1 MIRFLFGII
10 LGLIVA
16 AAGLSAVAVM
26 NPKPD
31 GPIAGSTGTTPEA
44 APAPQPETTSP
55 DAATP
60 DTTTPETTTP
70 GVPETS
76 APDTTEPDTTEPESP
91 ESESAAP
98 APAPATAEPADTPPA
113 AEPESDAATQESSA
127 APDVA
132 PAPATATPQPA
143 TMPALTASAPGSP
156 DTPAAGGADLD
167 ADSTATLGAP
177 AVETGANAGI
187 GGGSDTAPPRTGSA
201 PTQIAS
207 STAGTD
213 SGPAVNTESA
223 AVPQITGTA
232 TASSL
237 IPGNAI
243 TEFAAPF
250 DGAEGKP
257 LMAIVLIDEGES
269 PFLRP
274 GMAALNEPVTFGVR
288 ADLPDSDLV
297 SGRYRESGFEVTA
310 VTPLDGTLSLSS
322 AAAPEAVAQ
331 TLAEVFRNVPA
342 AATLMDSIG
351 GPLPSDA
358 DLARQVAQGL
368 SITGHGLLSHRGTGV
383 TDVPTIA
390 EAEGVPSQV
399 IFRVI
404 DDQPGAA
411 NISQALDAAVGD
423 AERDGG
429 VIIVGHVRQETV
441 ATLSQ
446 WMFGANPQSVT
457 IAPVSAVLTR

>member
-26 NPKPD
+26 NPKAD
-31 GPIAGSTGTTPEA
+31 GPIARSTGTTPEA
-44 APAPQPETTSP
+44 PPAPQP
-55 DAATP
+55 DI
-60 DTTTPETTTP
+60 TTPEP
-70 GVPETS
+70 AEPES
-76 APDTTEPDTTEPESP
+76 PEPESP
-91 ESESAAP
+91 ESESPEPEP
-98 APAPATAEPADTPPA
+98 APAPVEPADTPPA
-113 AEPESDAATQESSA
+113 TEPETDAATQESSV

-132 PAPATATPQPA
+132 PAPATPQPA

-156 DTPAAGGADLD
+156 GTPAAGGADLD
-167 ADSTATLGAP
+167 VGGTATLGTP

-243 TEFAAPF
+243 SEFAAPF
-250 DGAEGKP
+250 DGADGKP

-297 SGRYRESGFEVTA
+297 AGRYRESGFEVSA
-310 VTPLDGTLSLSS
+310 VTPLEGTLSLSS

-351 GPLPSDA
+351 GALPGDA

-368 SITGHGLLSHRGTGV
+368 SVTGHGLLSHRGSGL
-383 TDVPTIA
+383 TDVATIA
-390 EAEGVPSQV
+390 EAEGVPSEV

-411 NISQALDAAVGD
+411 NISQALDAALGD
-423 AERDGG
+423 AERTGG

>member
-26 NPKPD
+26 NPKAD
-31 GPIAGSTGTTPEA
+31 GPIARGTGIEPAPEPEPEPEPVTPSQPEA
-44 APAPQPETTSP
+44 PA
-55 DAATP
+55 
-60 DTTTPETTTP
+60 
-70 GVPETS
+70 
-76 APDTTEPDTTEPESP
+76 PDTTEPESP
-91 ESESAAP
+91 EPAPDTAEQVDTPPAPEPASEPANESTTEDSSVAPDLAP
-98 APAPATAEPADTPPA
+98 APAA
-113 AEPESDAATQESSA
+113 
-127 APDVA
+127 
-132 PAPATATPQPA
+132 PQPA
-143 TMPALTASAPGSP
+143 AIPALTASAPGSP
-156 DTPAAGGADLD
+156 EAPAAGGADLD
-167 ADSTATLGAP
+167 AGSEATLGAP
-177 AVETGANAGI
+177 AIETSANAGI
-187 GGGSDTAPPRTGSA
+187 GGGGDSTPPRPGAA

-207 STAGTD
+207 STVGTD

-223 AVPQITGTA
+223 AVPEITGTA

-237 IPGNAI
+237 IPGKAL

-250 DGAEGKP
+250 DGSDGKP

-297 SGRYRESGFEVTA
+297 AGRYRESGFEVSA
-310 VTPLDGTLSLSS
+310 VTPPEGALSLAS
-322 AAAPEAVAQ
+322 ADTPDAVVQ
-331 TLAEVFRNVPA
+331 TLAEVFRKVPA
-342 AATLMDSIG
+342 AASLMDAIG
-351 GPLPSDA
+351 GPLPGDT

-368 SITGHGLLSHRGTGV
+368 AVTGHGLLSHRGTGV
-383 TDVPTIA
+383 TDLPTIA
-390 EAEGVPSQV
+390 EAEGVPTEV

-404 DDQPGAA
+404 DDEPGSAS
-411 NISQALDAAVGD
+411 ITQALEAALGD
-423 AERDGG
+423 AERTGG
-429 VIIVGHVRQETV
+429 AIIVGHVRQETV

-446 WMFGANPQSVT
+446 WMFGTSPQSVT